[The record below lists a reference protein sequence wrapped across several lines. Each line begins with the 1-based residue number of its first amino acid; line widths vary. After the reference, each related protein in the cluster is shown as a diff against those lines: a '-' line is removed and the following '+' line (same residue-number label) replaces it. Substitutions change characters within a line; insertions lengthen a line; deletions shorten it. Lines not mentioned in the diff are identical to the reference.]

1 MGRQFVIKNVLGVAT
16 LAAAA
21 AAGPAAAQYASTDS
35 EGSWAGGYVGVMFGV
50 NKTEADGGYS
60 GVYPGLPPSPPP
72 GGGPPPPPGT
82 SPPPPG
88 TSPPPP
94 GGPTSPPPGS
104 PSVVTAG
111 SAESNGAAEI
121 GVLGGYDWQRG
132 RWVLGVQGDL
142 LYQRHGEIAFS
153 QIAGTAVQDELAV
166 DWRGHALVRY
176 GRDINGWLLYL
187 SGGAALAN
195 ISASHVGYVTPTE
208 LFEWRETDVRI
219 GYSYGIGA
227 ETQLGDGWSLRADY
241 LYDYWDAERY
251 DWVPGQRYSDIAV
264 TIDEVRIS
272 ISRRY

>member
-1 MGRQFVIKNVLGVAT
+1 MGRHFVIKNVLGVAT

-35 EGSWAGGYVGVMFGV
+35 EGSWAGGYAGIVLGV
-50 NKTEADGGYS
+50 NRTEADGGYS
-60 GVYPGLPPSPPP
+60 GVYPGLPPPP
-72 GGGPPPPPGT
+72 GGAP
-82 SPPPPG
+82 PPPPG

-94 GGPTSPPPGS
+94 GGPTSPPPSG
-104 PSVVTAG
+104 PGVVTAG
-111 SAESNGAAEI
+111 SAESNSAVEI
-121 GVLGGYDWQRG
+121 GLLGGYDWQRG
-132 RWVLGVQGDL
+132 PWVLGLQGDL

-153 QIAGTAVQDELAV
+153 QIAGTPVQDELNV

-187 SGGAALAN
+187 TGGAAVAN
-195 ISASHVGYVTPTE
+195 IEASHVGFITPTE
-208 LFEWRETDVRI
+208 LFEWRETDVRV
-219 GYSYGIGA
+219 GYSYGVGA
-227 ETQLGDGWSLRADY
+227 ETQFGGGWSLRADY
-241 LYDYWDAERY
+241 LYDYWGAERY